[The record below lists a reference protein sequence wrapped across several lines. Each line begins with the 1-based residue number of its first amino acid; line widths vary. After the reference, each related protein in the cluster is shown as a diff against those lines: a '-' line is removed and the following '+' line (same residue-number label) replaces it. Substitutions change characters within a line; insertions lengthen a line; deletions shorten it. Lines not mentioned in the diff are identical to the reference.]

1 MPKGTNRAPSSD
13 VGPETWN
20 SGTRGL
26 RGVTTPY
33 ERLKTGIL
41 NGTVAPGEP
50 LVEVPLAEWLG
61 VSRTPVREALT
72 RLEQDGLVVRT
83 SRGLVVRERSP
94 EEILDIYETRIVL
107 EATAA
112 RTAAERRSDV
122 DMMAL
127 RRAAAELHSMV
138 DPSENEMASSNR
150 SFHRTV
156 WRAAHNEAVFDLLER
171 LDHHLSRFP
180 ATTLSQPGRWAAAN
194 AEHDAIIDAIEA
206 RDGVRAS
213 ELTAAHF
220 TAARNIRLELW
231 GLRAT

>member
-1 MPKGTNRAPSSD
+1 M
-13 VGPETWN
+13 WN
-20 SGTRGL
+20 SAATRGQ
-26 RGVTTPY
+26 RGAATPY
-33 ERLKTGIL
+33 ERLKAGIL
-41 NGTVAPGEP
+41 NGSVAAGDP

-127 RRAAAELHSMV
+127 RRAAADLHSMV
-138 DPSENEMASSNR
+138 DPTEEEMASSNR
-150 SFHRTV
+150 VFHHTV
-156 WRAAHNEAVFDLLER
+156 WRAAHNEALFDLLQR

-180 ATTLSQPGRWAAAN
+180 ATTLSQPGRWVAAN
-194 AEHDAIIDAIEA
+194 AEHDGIVAAIEA
-206 RDGVRAS
+206 RDGVRAG
-213 ELTAAHF
+213 ELTAEHF